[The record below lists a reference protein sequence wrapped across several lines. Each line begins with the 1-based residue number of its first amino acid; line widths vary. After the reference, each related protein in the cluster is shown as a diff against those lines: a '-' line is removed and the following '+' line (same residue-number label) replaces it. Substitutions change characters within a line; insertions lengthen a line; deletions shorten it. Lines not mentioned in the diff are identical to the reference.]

1 MIAPLTG
8 LKKEKLTTRGI
19 GCNHRS
25 SAENIGRKKS
35 DEHAGAQAEDDD
47 TPTYEVDLQEDRST
61 QRSVL
66 CKVRSS
72 SISEGPTL
80 HGFILIN
87 LTNFICS
94 MTTPLILTYTS
105 LLELARTP

>member
-47 TPTYEVDLQEDRST
+47 TPTS
-61 QRSVL
+61 
-66 CKVRSS
+66 
-72 SISEGPTL
+72 
-80 HGFILIN
+80 
-87 LTNFICS
+87 S
-94 MTTPLILTYTS
+94 MTCKKTDQLSVVSYAKCGAAAS
-105 LLELARTP
+105 LKG